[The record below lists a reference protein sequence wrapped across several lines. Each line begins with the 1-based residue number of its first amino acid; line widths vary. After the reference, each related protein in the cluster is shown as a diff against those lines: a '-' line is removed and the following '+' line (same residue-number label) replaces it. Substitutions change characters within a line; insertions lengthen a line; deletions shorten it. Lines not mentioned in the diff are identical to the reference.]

1 MKKLCIVDDNFS
13 IITINNIPLI
23 CDNTKIYY
31 NYPNKLPFHFK
42 EENITINK
50 YALRKNSII
59 TFNIETINNTII
71 NVYFTTKEPNIEHYS
86 IQEDIIFFLNTF

>member
-1 MKKLCIVDDNFS
+1 MTSVSFACVSSKECSPKKE
-13 IITINNIPLI
+13 
-23 CDNTKIYY
+23 KGYY